1 MAKSIKLSE
10 GEQVT
15 QHIQKLGSGL
25 VPIIETI
32 RQIILSAEKEIGEW
46 IKWNTPSF

>member
-1 MAKSIKLSE
+1 MVKSIKLSD
-10 GEQVT
+10 GGKVT